1 VGAAF
6 IGGNFLAGE
15 QMMTN
20 SIAYSISILA
30 IILLPVF
37 FAILLRRY
45 FRVPWFLFCVGILTF
60 IGSQVVHL
68 PLNAGLTRLGILP
81 RSTGAGDIP
90 LWQTVLVLG
99 LTAGICEELARTAG
113 YALVRKYRRLEHGI
127 MFGLGHGGIEAM
139 VFGGVLTAAAIT
151 SLTALKGI
159 DLAALQ
165 LSTEQLSALNKQMAL
180 FSGSAWSAALPFVER
195 LLALSAQ
202 VLLSLIVLQAFR
214 RKNGLFVLAAI
225 LYHAL
230 IDASLVY
237 LAEQVSNP
245 WIVYGAFIIL
255 LIPGAAW
262 AWYLWSRPGLRPV
275 ERVPTAKASTSAD
288 WRAFLSALRKEM
300 LYQSRSKRLLV
311 VFGVF
316 TLFGLMSPLLAYF
329 TPEIIKSLPGA
340 EQIAGLIPIPTA
352 VDAMTQYVKNLT
364 QFGFILA
371 VLLGMG
377 AVVGEKEHGTIA
389 MILSKPLPRWA
400 FVISKFTAQVA
411 VYLAAFTL
419 AMIGTYYYT
428 VVLFGSFDVL
438 VLATISAILFIW
450 LLTFASVTLLASV
463 LARSTGAAAGIGL
476 GFSIVLLLSSYLPKV
491 GPLTPGGLVTWA
503 NQLGS
508 GIGSAGNGGA
518 VALAVVIILV
528 SLLTSVALFELQDLE

>member
-1 VGAAF
+1 
-6 IGGNFLAGE
+6 
-15 QMMTN
+15 MTIH

-30 IILLPVF
+30 MILLPVL

-45 FRVPWFLFCVGILTF
+45 YRVPWILFCVGILTF
-60 IGSQVVHL
+60 IGSQVIHL
-68 PLNAGLTRLGILP
+68 PLNAGLTRLGLLP
-81 RSTGAGDIP
+81 AASGAGNIP
-90 LWQTVLVLG
+90 LWQTALISG
-99 LTAGICEELARTAG
+99 LTAGVCEELARTAG

-139 VFGGVLTAAAIT
+139 VFGGVLTAATVT
-151 SLTALKGI
+151 SLVALKGI
-159 DLAALQ
+159 DLSTLQ
-165 LSTEQLSALNKQMAL
+165 LSTQQISALSKQMAL

-195 LLALSAQ
+195 LLALFAQ

-214 RKNGLFVLAAI
+214 RRNGLFVLAAI

-237 LAEQVSNP
+237 LAEQVSSP
-245 WIVYGAFIIL
+245 WIVYGVFVL
-255 LIPGAAW
+255 LLLPGAAW
-262 AWYLWSRPGLRPV
+262 IWFLWSRPSQREA
-275 ERVPTAKASTSAD
+275 ERIRVAKTSIGAD

-300 LYQSRSKRLLV
+300 FYQSRSKRLLV

-316 TLFGLMSPLLAYF
+316 ALFGLMSPLLAYF
-329 TPEIIKSLPGA
+329 TPEIIKSVPGA
-340 EQIAGLIPIPTA
+340 EQIASLIPTPTA
-352 VDAMTQYVKNLT
+352 VDAMVQYVKNLT

-377 AVVGEKEHGTIA
+377 AVVGEKEHGTVA

-400 FVISKFTAQVA
+400 FITSKFTVQVA
-411 VYLAAFTL
+411 VYLVAFVI

-428 VVLFGSFDVL
+428 VVLFGPFDIL
-438 VLATISAILFIW
+438 ILATISAILFIW

-463 LARSTGAAAGIGL
+463 LARSTGAAAGLGL
-476 GFSIVLLLSSYLPKV
+476 GFAIILLLSSYLPKV
-491 GPLTPGGLVTWA
+491 GPLTPGGLVAWA

-508 GIGSAGNGGA
+508 GMGSAGNSGA

-528 SLLTSVALFELQDLE
+528 SLLTSVALFEVQELE